1 MKVVIALTLVTFV
14 AVASAAILKDVPSE
28 YIDYNTCDW
37 MYRGGGDVIT
47 CPTGFVAVGA
57 CGNKGQN
64 RCSGKAHG
72 LQCCR
77 MKQGGN

>member
-1 MKVVIALTLVTFV
+1 MHSPGFRKILFV
-14 AVASAAILKDVPSE
+14 DNTYSVPSE
-28 YIDYNTCDW
+28 YIDYNTCNW
-37 MYRGGGDVIT
+37 MYRGGGDVTT
-47 CPTGFVAVGA
+47 CPTGYVAVGA

-77 MKQGGN
+77 MKKGGN